1 MAGNGGK
8 WWEMAGNGGK
18 WREMTGNGR
27 KWRKMAENGGNGGK
41 WWKMVGMAGNG
52 GNGGKSG
59 ELRLKAFNIF
69 YQFPICKLA
78 SKPPE
83 LRQYTKGKW
92 NITSPFAR

>member
-1 MAGNGGK
+1 M
-8 WWEMAGNGGK
+8 GNGGK
-18 WREMTGNGR
+18 WREMAGNDG
-27 KWRKMAENGGNGGK
+27 KWQEMAENGGK
-41 WWKMVGMAGNG
+41 WWEWREMVENG